1 MKKTIVLITG
11 SSSWWKS
18 KKYRKESF
26 LTLRRLKKQN
36 WRLCKIEE
44 IKPNP
49 NSVDTKLYKKYHLVK

>member
-18 KKYRKESF
+18 KKYRKESC

-36 WRLCKIEE
+36 WRLYKIEE

-49 NSVDTKLYKKYHLVK
+49 YSIDTKLYKKYHLVK

>member
-36 WRLCKIEE
+36 WRLYKIEE
-44 IKPNP
+44 IKPTP
-49 NSVDTKLYKKYHLVK
+49 YSIDTKLYKKYHLVK

>member
-1 MKKTIVLITG
+1 MKKSIVLITG

-26 LTLRRLKKQN
+26 LTLMRLKKQN
-36 WRLCKIEE
+36 WRLHKIEE

-49 NSVDTKLYKKYHLVK
+49 YSNDTKLYKKYHLVK

>member
-26 LTLRRLKKQN
+26 LTLMRLKKQN
-36 WRLCKIEE
+36 WRLYKIEE
-44 IKPNP
+44 ITSKPY
-49 NSVDTKLYKKYHLVK
+49 SIDTKLYKKYYLVK

>member
-1 MKKTIVLITG
+1 MKKSIVLITG

-26 LTLRRLKKQN
+26 LTLMRLKKQK
-36 WRLCKIEE
+36 WRLCKIEK

-49 NSVDTKLYKKYHLVK
+49 YSIDTKLYKKYHLVK

>member
-26 LTLRRLKKQN
+26 LKLIRLKKQK
-36 WRLCKIEE
+36 WRLYKIEE
-44 IKPNP
+44 IQPNP
-49 NSVDTKLYKKYHLVK
+49 YSIDTKVYKKYHLIK